1 MNGDRFYTKEY
12 SNFTDSGKAV
22 QTLSPYNLTPLVIT
36 QSKSLAK
43 KIFER

>member
-1 MNGDRFYTKEY
+1 MNGHRFYTKAY
-12 SNFTDSGKAV
+12 SNFTDSGKAA
-22 QTLSPYNLTPLVIT
+22 QMLSPYNLTPLVIT